1 VPLGDDG
8 WPEGLPEH
16 DPSES
21 ATDRVDQGPSQEDLL
36 RDLDLEPHP
45 DAVPDVSHQ
54 PEAEQV
60 QVQEF
65 DPKVRQDFDG
75 LLYLGRLTHTFSF
88 VGHQFVIRTLTT
100 GEILEVGLLHAQYAN
115 TLADVKAYQAALV
128 AACVVT
134 VDSRPMP
141 LPITNDVLDTALVAR
156 FEYVK
161 RSWFPPILDAVYQQ
175 YLLLERRVDDV
186 IRAMGNLS
194 R

>member
-1 VPLGDDG
+1 MPLGDDG

-54 PEAEQV
+54 PETEQV

-75 LLYLGRLTHTFSF
+75 LLYLGRMTHTFSF

-100 GEILEVGLLHAQYAN
+100 G
-115 TLADVKAYQAALV
+115 
-128 AACVVT
+128 
-134 VDSRPMP
+134 
-141 LPITNDVLDTALVAR
+141 
-156 FEYVK
+156 
-161 RSWFPPILDAVYQQ
+161 
-175 YLLLERRVDDV
+175 
-186 IRAMGNLS
+186 
-194 R
+194 